1 MEHLGHPALG
11 VVPCAAGAGVIVV
24 GVLVLVGWVAGAPV
38 LTSVVP
44 GLVPMNPATAVA
56 FVLAGLSLLCLR
68 RPGAAASWQRLGR
81 VAALIVVALALLRL
95 GGYVGGRD
103 VGIDT
108 LLFHDRLLA
117 VPYGPNRMAPNTALC
132 LLLIGGALALLDVRL
147 GRGAYPTQSLAM
159 LTGVFGLITVS
170 GYAYGEPGLAQVR
183 PYLPMALN
191 TAAAFLALAAG
202 VVAARPAQGF
212 MALLT
217 TERPAG
223 ALCRRL
229 LGATVATL
237 LLLGW
242 LCFRGFEAGFYD
254 AGLAFAG
261 FAVVS
266 VGILCAISWRIAVS
280 LDETDC
286 ERMRAFDVLAA
297 QRVALEAANQD
308 LEAFSYSVS
317 HDLRAPLRAIDGFA
331 RILEEDHAAG
341 LDAEGRRVL
350 KVIRDNVT
358 QMGRLID
365 DLLALGRTGR
375 KELETTTI
383 DMTALVAEVIAEIRC
398 EEPLHPIRVRV
409 AALAPAAGDP
419 GMVRQVLANLLRN
432 AWKFTRGRAEPAV
445 EVTCVPNGT
454 EVTYAVRDNG
464 AGFDMA
470 HADKLFGIFQRL
482 HRTDEFEGNGIGL
495 ALVRRIVERHGGRVW
510 AEAAPDRGAA
520 FYFTLPRGG

>member
-1 MEHLGHPALG
+1 MEQLGHPLLG
-11 VVPCAAGAGVIVV
+11 VLPGAAGAGVIVV
-24 GVLVLVGWVAGAPV
+24 GVLVLVGWAVGVPV

-56 FVLAGLSLLCLR
+56 FMLAGLSLLCLR
-68 RPGAAASWQRLGR
+68 RPGVAGSWRRLGR
-81 VAALIVVALALLRL
+81 AAALAVVALALLRL

-103 VGIDT
+103 VGIDM

-117 VPYGPNRMAPNTALC
+117 VPYAPNRMAPNTAVC
-132 LLLIGGALALLDVRL
+132 FLLIGAALALLDVRL
-147 GRGAYPTQSLAM
+147 GRSIYPTQSLAM
-159 LTGVFGLITVS
+159 LTGVFGLITIG

-191 TAAAFLALAAG
+191 TAVAFLALAVG

-212 MALLT
+212 MALLASG
-217 TERPAG
+217 RPAG

-229 LGATVATL
+229 LGAAIATP

-242 LCFRGFEAGFYD
+242 LCFRGLEAGFYD
-254 AGLAFAG
+254 AGIGFAG

-280 LDETDC
+280 LDEADC
-286 ERMRAFDVLAA
+286 ERTRAFDALAA
-297 QRVALEAANQD
+297 QTVALEAANQD

-331 RILEEDHAAG
+331 RILEEDHAAR

-350 KVIRDNVT
+350 KVIRDNAA

-365 DLLALGRTGR
+365 DLLALARLGR
-375 KELETTTI
+375 KDLEATSI
-383 DMTALVAEVIAEIRC
+383 DMTALVGEVIAEIRC
-398 EEPLHPIRVRV
+398 EEPAHPMTARI
-409 AALAPAAGDP
+409 AALVPAAGDP

-432 AWKFTRGRAEPAV
+432 AWKFTRGRAEPSV
-445 EVTCVPNGT
+445 EVSCAPNGT
-454 EVTYAVRDNG
+454 EVAYAVRDNG
-464 AGFDMA
+464 VGFDMA

-510 AEAAPDRGAA
+510 AEAAPDRGAT

>member
-1 MEHLGHPALG
+1 MEQLGHPLLG
-11 VVPCAAGAGVIVV
+11 VLPGAAGAGVIVV
-24 GVLVLVGWVAGAPV
+24 GVLVLVGWAVGVPV

-56 FVLAGLSLLCLR
+56 FMLAGLSLLCLR
-68 RPGAAASWQRLGR
+68 RPGVAGSWRRLGR
-81 VAALIVVALALLRL
+81 AAALAVVALALLRL

-103 VGIDT
+103 VGIDM

-117 VPYGPNRMAPNTALC
+117 VPYAPNRMAPNTAVC
-132 LLLIGGALALLDVRL
+132 FLLIGAALALLDVRL
-147 GRGAYPTQSLAM
+147 GRSIYPTQSLAM
-159 LTGVFGLITVS
+159 LTGVFGLITIG

-191 TAAAFLALAAG
+191 TAVAFLALAVG

-212 MALLT
+212 MALLASG
-217 TERPAG
+217 RPAG

-229 LGATVATL
+229 LGAAIATP

-242 LCFRGFEAGFYD
+242 LCFRGLEAGFYD
-254 AGLAFAG
+254 AGIGFAG

-280 LDETDC
+280 LDEADC
-286 ERMRAFDVLAA
+286 ERTRAFDALAA
-297 QRVALEAANQD
+297 QTVALEAANQD

-331 RILEEDHAAG
+331 RILEEDHAAR

-350 KVIRDNVT
+350 KVIRDNAA

-365 DLLALGRTGR
+365 DLLALARLGR
-375 KELETTTI
+375 KDLEATSI
-383 DMTALVAEVIAEIRC
+383 DMTALV
-398 EEPLHPIRVRV
+398 
-409 AALAPAAGDP
+409 PAAGDP

-432 AWKFTRGRAEPAV
+432 AWKFTRGRAEPSV
-445 EVTCVPNGT
+445 EVSCAPNGT
-454 EVTYAVRDNG
+454 EVAYAVRDNG
-464 AGFDMA
+464 VGFDMA

-510 AEAAPDRGAA
+510 AEAAPDRGA
-520 FYFTLPRGG
+520 T

>member
-1 MEHLGHPALG
+1 MEQLGHPLLG
-11 VVPCAAGAGVIVV
+11 VLPGAAGAGVIVV
-24 GVLVLVGWVAGAPV
+24 GVLVLVGWAVGVPV

-56 FVLAGLSLLCLR
+56 FMLAGLSLLCLR
-68 RPGAAASWQRLGR
+68 RPGVAGSWRRLGR
-81 VAALIVVALALLRL
+81 AAALAVVALALLRL

-103 VGIDT
+103 VGIDM

-117 VPYGPNRMAPNTALC
+117 VPYAPNRMAPNTAVC
-132 LLLIGGALALLDVRL
+132 FLLIGAALALLDVRL
-147 GRGAYPTQSLAM
+147 GRSIYPTQSLAM
-159 LTGVFGLITVS
+159 LTGVFGLITIG
-170 GYAYGEPGLAQVR
+170 GYAYGEPGLAV
-183 PYLPMALN
+183 
-191 TAAAFLALAAG
+191 G

-212 MALLT
+212 MALLASG
-217 TERPAG
+217 RPAG

-229 LGATVATL
+229 LGAAIATP

-242 LCFRGFEAGFYD
+242 LCFRGLEAGFYD
-254 AGLAFAG
+254 AGIGFAG

-280 LDETDC
+280 LDEADC
-286 ERMRAFDVLAA
+286 ERTRAFDALAA
-297 QRVALEAANQD
+297 QTVALEAANQD

-331 RILEEDHAAG
+331 RILEEDHAAR

-350 KVIRDNVT
+350 KVIRDNAA

-365 DLLALGRTGR
+365 DLLALARLGR
-375 KELETTTI
+375 KDLEATSI
-383 DMTALVAEVIAEIRC
+383 DMTALVGEVIAEIRG
-398 EEPLHPIRVRV
+398 EEPAHPMTARI
-409 AALAPAAGDP
+409 AALVPAAGDP

-432 AWKFTRGRAEPAV
+432 AWKFTRGRAEPSV
-445 EVTCVPNGT
+445 EVSCAPNGT
-454 EVTYAVRDNG
+454 EVAYAVRDNG
-464 AGFDMA
+464 VGFDMA

-510 AEAAPDRGAA
+510 AEAAPDRGAT